1 MALVTTKAV
10 QQTGEAADEIKMW
23 SLLMKRHHK
32 QEVAAVG
39 AAVGDRS

>member
-23 SLLMKRHHK
+23 SLLMMRHHK
-32 QEVAAVG
+32 QVAAAG
-39 AAVGDRS
+39 AAAVGDRS